1 MKFTTPGAVV
11 RRARVADAQRRGDPR
26 AARPA
31 VPHGACC
38 APATWGS
45 PRPRPTTSR
54 SGCRARRRIARSR
67 PAATPRRSRRAART
81 SSSAPSGTGKA
92 EHVAHAERLRP
103 RRRPHADCDS
113 RELPAGGRIGG
124 RARGAPAVHAGR
136 GGDQVVGRRM
146 RLLRLAVLGAMLAAI
161 GSVGHGQQV
170 PPPRFTAG
178 VDLVQI
184 DVSVL
189 DRHGA
194 PVTGL
199 SADDFVVLENG
210 KPQQIRGFASIA
222 VPPPIAPPAAWLRD
236 TGPDVVSNAAE
247 TRRLVVILMDDA
259 LTGFEEGEATR
270 ARAVAHAAVERLG
283 PADLAAVVFTHLGR
297 AQNFT
302 ADRRELNAAIESFS
316 PRGGTSPGRPLAC
329 LLQRGGCVV
338 ASLQSIGN
346 VLAAAPPGR
355 KLLIYVGSAPD
366 ISFKGDEDDPVSVV
380 TDMFRS
386 LQRANVEVNAFDV
399 AGLRTFAGTASD
411 RTVKDMNARVVTA
424 RAAQDGLRTLADNT
438 GGRAVVNTNAPEA
451 AIADVFRR
459 NSAYY
464 LVGFQ
469 SSDTRTDGRYRRI
482 EVKVNRLDVE
492 VRTRSGYY
500 AARPADSRK
509 KPDAAPLEAALAQ
522 GLPLPDLALQ
532 LHASVV
538 PVPGRREAW
547 VIVTSGL
554 LQSPDFAA
562 EHVTVLTAAFDTGAT
577 ERGRHR
583 QSFDLPAR
591 DAASG
596 TLPGTTSTPASSC
609 DQADTRSASPPKAAV
624 VVARS

>member
-1 MKFTTPGAVV
+1 
-11 RRARVADAQRRGDPR
+11 
-26 AARPA
+26 
-31 VPHGACC
+31 
-38 APATWGS
+38 
-45 PRPRPTTSR
+45 
-54 SGCRARRRIARSR
+54 
-67 PAATPRRSRRAART
+67 
-81 SSSAPSGTGKA
+81 
-92 EHVAHAERLRP
+92 
-103 RRRPHADCDS
+103 
-113 RELPAGGRIGG
+113 
-124 RARGAPAVHAGR
+124 
-136 GGDQVVGRRM
+136 M
-146 RLLRLAVLGAMLAAI
+146 RLLRLAVLGAMLAAV

-222 VPPPIAPPAAWLRD
+222 VPPPIALPAAWLRD
-236 TGPDVVSNAAE
+236 IGPDVVSNAAE
-247 TRRLVVILMDDA
+247 TRRFVVILMDDA
-259 LTGFEEGEATR
+259 FTGFEEGEAKL
-270 ARAVAHAAVERLG
+270 AKAVARAAVERLG
-283 PADLAAVVFTHLGR
+283 PADLAAVVFTFLGR

-302 ADRRELNAAIESFS
+302 ADRRELDAAIESFS
-316 PRGGTSPGRPLAC
+316 PRGGASPGPPLAC
-329 LLQRGGCVV
+329 TLQRGGCVV
-338 ASLQSIGN
+338 ASLQNIGN
-346 VLAAAPPGR
+346 VLAEAPPGR

-366 ISFKGDEDDPVSVV
+366 INFKGDGDDPVSVV

-399 AGLRTFAGTASD
+399 AGLRTFAGKASD
-411 RTVKDMNARVVTA
+411 RTVKDMNDRVSLS
-424 RAAQDGLRTLADNT
+424 RAAQDNLRTLADNT

-459 NSAYY
+459 NSVYY

-469 SSDTRTDGRYRRI
+469 SSDTRSDGRYRRI
-482 EVKVNRLDVE
+482 EVKVNRPDVE

-509 KPDAAPLEAALAQ
+509 GPDAAPLDAALAH
-522 GLPLPDLALQ
+522 GLPLPDLPLQ

-538 PVPGRREAW
+538 PAPGRREAW

-554 LQSPDFAA
+554 LQSADFAA

-577 ERGRHR
+577 ERARHR

-591 DAASG
+591 AAASG
-596 TLPGTTSTPASSC
+596 TWQYDVHARFLLRPGRYEIRVAAESRDRRGTVMKSVDVPDFAAAPLSQSSVLIERTPAIAIQMDATREIAPIVPTSARVFRRAERVSLFVRVSQGGKTPLSRVSMTTRIVNARDAIAFEQRDDLSDERFAAGRAGDYRLDLPLGRLEPGDYLLQVDAIAGERTSSR
-609 DQADTRSASPPKAAV
+609 D
-624 VVARS
+624 ARFTVR